1 MHVIHTLTV
10 SLCMFIVYF
19 IMLIK
24 LSTLLS
30 YILSLKVLHVFL
42 YILPRSF
49 RIDLIQLMS
58 IPNTIGHDNIY
69 K

>member
-42 YILPRSF
+42 YLLPRAF